1 MFAFIVE
8 LFVNHSYVPT
18 LDLFGLGEDS
28 FIVDQLIRASEVVFG
43 LNSPRF

>member
-1 MFAFIVE
+1 MFEFIVE
-8 LFVNHSYVPT
+8 LFVNHSYVPA
-18 LDLFGLGEDS
+18 LDLLNVGEDS

>member
-8 LFVNHSYVPT
+8 LFVNHSYVPA
-18 LDLFGLGEDS
+18 LDLFSLGEDS
-28 FIVDQLIRASEVVFG
+28 FIVDQLIHASEVVFG

>member
-1 MFAFIVE
+1 MLAFIVE
-8 LFVNHSYVPT
+8 LFVNHSYVPA
-18 LDLFGLGEDS
+18 LDAFGFGEDS

>member
-1 MFAFIVE
+1 MFAFVIE
-8 LFVNHSYVPT
+8 LFVNHSYVPA

-28 FIVDQLIRASEVVFG
+28 FIVDQLIHASEAVFG